1 MMSHHPDDR
10 TTRADNVAFVRAV
23 CAAPR
28 TSSCNSECERAAERA
43 RSLRSTHGTE
53 KRLAAAAARVRA
65 GSAARPISGALRLTS
80 PLLLTALS
88 QRCLW
93 LQAGS
98 TIGQRLRAGHSQHRR
113 QGRHGWAWV
122 GLMVGARGRL
132 CEAACAVETAV
143 EKTRCRTR
151 VTTFYSAHAAS
162 HAGCRGSTALQRSTA
177 LYSLYSLYSLLQLYS
192 LYIIQHSTP
201 CLWFEAPVVP
211 MRGARPSSLSP
222 SRCR

>member
-1 MMSHHPDDR
+1 M
-10 TTRADNVAFVRAV
+10 
-23 CAAPR
+23 
-28 TSSCNSECERAAERA
+28 
-43 RSLRSTHGTE
+43 
-53 KRLAAAAARVRA
+53 RA

-151 VTTFYSAHAAS
+151 VTTFYSAHATS

-177 LYSLYSLYSLLQLYS
+177 STASTALYSYTASTLYSTLHPASGALFALFARIRTEGPKVFTHVRTRS
-192 LYIIQHSTP
+192 HMFTP
-201 CLWFEAPVVP
+201 FHTSSP
-211 MRGARPSSLSP
+211 M
-222 SRCR
+222 